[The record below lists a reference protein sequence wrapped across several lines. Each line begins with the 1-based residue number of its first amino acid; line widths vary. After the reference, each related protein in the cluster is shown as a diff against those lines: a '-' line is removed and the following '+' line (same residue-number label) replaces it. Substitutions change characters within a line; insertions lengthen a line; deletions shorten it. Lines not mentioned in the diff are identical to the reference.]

1 MNKQML
7 DRIGTAMLAL
17 AVSLI
22 VWVNATYQT
31 DRPSEDF
38 FPVQIEVDVL
48 GKPDDLAVMN
58 GSAETVRVRIRAF
71 SSSWETL
78 TADDFVATVDWSG
91 LTTGVHVVPI
101 DVVVSDPTVTIVSV
115 HPQAMNVRVERL
127 ATSLRPV
134 EITLVGQNDI
144 PLGYRASAAS
154 VNPAEATVSGPAS
167 EIDRVVSVVGEV
179 SVAGQ
184 RADIDRV
191 VTLQPVDS
199 DGDLVESVDVSPGSV
214 RVQVLVEKRED
225 YREVAVRV
233 RTAGQPARGYFVSS
247 VNVLP
252 STVTVVGPPATIEEL
267 GSLVEARDDLDVTGA
282 NRMVAARME
291 LDLPE
296 GVSIMGAPQGEPY
309 EVLVTVGIDA
319 VTGGTTVELPLRAQ
333 RLQEGLQV
341 SQFVP
346 VIDVILTGPSVLLDE
361 LQTDRISAV
370 LDLGGLGPGT
380 HQVRPTVNINTD
392 GAPDLADL
400 QVKDVLPQYVEVTIS
415 LMPTP
420 EPTPSPGPTPRP

>member
-17 AVSLI
+17 ALSLI

-31 DRPSEDF
+31 DKPSEGF
-38 FPVQIEVDVL
+38 FPVQIPVDVL

-58 GSAETVRVRIRAF
+58 GSAETVRVRLRAF
-71 SSSWETL
+71 ASSWETL
-78 TADDFVATVDWSG
+78 SADDFVATVDWSD

-101 DVVVSDPTVTIVSV
+101 DIVVSDPTVTIVSV
-115 HPQAMNVRVERL
+115 HPQAMTVRVERL

-134 EITLVGQNDI
+134 EIVLAGETDI
-144 PLGYRASAAS
+144 PLGYRASAPSA
-154 VNPAEATVSGPAS
+154 NPNEATVSGPAS
-167 EIDRVVSVVGEV
+167 EIDRVVSVTGEI

-184 RADIDRV
+184 RADVDRV

-199 DGDLVESVDVSPGSV
+199 EGRVVESVDVSPGSV

-252 STVTVVGPPATIEEL
+252 STVTLVGPPATIEEL
-267 GSLVEARDDLDVTGA
+267 GSLVEVREDLDVTGA
-282 NRMVAARME
+282 DRMVAARIE
-291 LDLPE
+291 LNLPE
-296 GVSIMGAPQGEPY
+296 GVSVMGAPQGEPY

-346 VIDVILTGPSVLLDE
+346 LIDVILTGPSVLLDE

-370 LDLGGLGPGT
+370 LDLGGLGVGT
-380 HQVRPTVNINTD
+380 HQVRPTVTINTD
-392 GAPDLADL
+392 GAPDLTEL
-400 QVKDVLPQYVEVTIS
+400 QVKDVLPQYVEVTITQA
-415 LMPTP
+415 PTP
-420 EPTPSPGPTPRP
+420 EPTQTLAPTPRP